1 MFTLR
6 QPKSGL
12 PVEDISRKVA
22 ICQAVFFRCKIKMV
36 PLALKRLNVSNLSA
50 KLRSST
56 FSLPKDFL
64 KTDDKQD
71 LPIHHPYLFSS

>member
-22 ICQAVFFRCKIKMV
+22 ICQAVFFRCKIKYAAISIEEILLLWGIYNNILEV
-36 PLALKRLNVSNLSA
+36 
-50 KLRSST
+50 
-56 FSLPKDFL
+56 
-64 KTDDKQD
+64 
-71 LPIHHPYLFSS
+71 

>member
-1 MFTLR
+1 
-6 QPKSGL
+6 
-12 PVEDISRKVA
+12 
-22 ICQAVFFRCKIKMV
+22 MV

-56 FSLPKDFL
+56 FSLPKEYL